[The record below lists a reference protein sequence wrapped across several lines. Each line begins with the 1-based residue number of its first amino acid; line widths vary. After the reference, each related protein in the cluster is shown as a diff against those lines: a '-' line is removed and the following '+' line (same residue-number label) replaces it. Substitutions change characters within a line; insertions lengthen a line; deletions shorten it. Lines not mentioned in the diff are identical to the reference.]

1 MKSFSD
7 CNVSRRLNVVVSDGW
22 ARLPYIIMAAELKAI
37 MKSVGKM
44 GALKVALSV
53 KRLMALTAKICPAR
67 LTGAV
72 YQASS

>member
-22 ARLPYIIMAAELKAI
+22 ARLPYIIMAAELSVI
-37 MKSVGKM
+37 MKSVGRM

-53 KRLMALTAKICPAR
+53 KRLVLR
-67 LTGAV
+67 V
-72 YQASS
+72 